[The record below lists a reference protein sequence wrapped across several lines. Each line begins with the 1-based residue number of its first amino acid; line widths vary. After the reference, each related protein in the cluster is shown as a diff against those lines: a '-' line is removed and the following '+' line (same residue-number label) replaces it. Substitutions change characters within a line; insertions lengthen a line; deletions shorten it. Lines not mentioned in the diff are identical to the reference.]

1 VNRVVL
7 EEKVEKKPKNRNRPK
22 DTYRRELPEQS
33 EVTETHKHEIW
44 YCPIH
49 KIPLKKFKK
58 RTIYTEDIEL
68 P

>member
-1 VNRVVL
+1 VNRVKL
-7 EEKVEKKPKNRNRPK
+7 EDRDERTPKNRNRPK
-22 DTYRRELPEQS
+22 DTYRRDLPEQS
-33 EVTETHKHEIW
+33 EVTETVKHEIH